1 MEEHSIAIREKMDI
15 VRPAVSVKEA
25 LASWNAF
32 LELKAAILT
41 NDDRQRIGDKTFTKK
56 SGWRKIA
63 SFFNLT
69 DTICDSHLEWE
80 DGSVI
85 YAEFTVRAT
94 APNGRYSEGWGS
106 CSASERKFTKPNH
119 DIPATAQTR
128 AKNRAISDLVGGGE
142 VSAEEMSV
150 APLNPPERLKSAKKQ
165 GVKTKGDV
173 TITQGQMDTLKTLLN
188 CDALDLT
195 ARAMEKYDPNCS
207 FGLTDISQIKSETAQ
222 AWIEELENENR
233 DPDDQDPTQSYGSA
247 TG

>member
-1 MEEHSIAIREKMDI
+1 MEEHSVAIREKMDI
-15 VRPAVSVKEA
+15 VRPVVSVKEA
-25 LASWNAF
+25 LESWNAF

-41 NDDRQRIGDKTFTKK
+41 PDDRQRIGDKSFTKK

-69 DTICDSHLEWE
+69 DEVRDSQIVWDDDEMATKQRE
-80 DGSVI
+80 VV
-85 YAEFTVRAT
+85 YAEFIIRAT
-94 APNGRYSEGWGS
+94 APNGRYAEGWGS

-142 VSAEEMSV
+142 VSAEEMSG
-150 APLNPPERLKSAKKQ
+150 AASNPVERPKSAKKQ
-165 GVKTKGDV
+165 GVKTKADV
-173 TITQGQMDTLKTLLN
+173 TITQGEIDKLCELLN

-207 FGLTDISQIKSETAQ
+207 FGLSDISQIKSETAQ
-222 AWIEELENENR
+222 AWIKELSDNLDGKEE
-233 DPDDQDPTQSYGSA
+233 GI
-247 TG
+247 G

>member
-1 MEEHSIAIREKMDI
+1 MEENNTAFVASNTLAIRDI
-15 VRPAVSVKEA
+15 VRPAVSVEDA
-25 LASWNAF
+25 LSSWNAF
-32 LELKAAILT
+32 LELKTAILRPE
-41 NDDRQRIGDKTFTKK
+41 DRQRIGDKTFTKK

-69 DTICDSHLEWE
+69 DEIIDRQIEKENGVT
-80 DGSVI
+80 I

-94 APNGRYSEGWGS
+94 APNGRYAEGWA
-106 CSASERKFTKPNH
+106 CASANEKKFTKPDH

-142 VSAEEMSV
+142 VSAEEMSGT
-150 APLNPPERLKSAKKQ
+150 ASNPVERPKSAKKQ
-165 GVKTKGDV
+165 GVKGKADV
-173 TITQGQMDTLKTLLN
+173 TITQGEIDTLKTLLN

-222 AWIEELENENR
+222 AWIKELEDKVEV
-233 DPDDQDPTQSYGSA
+233 
-247 TG
+247 

>member
-1 MEEHSIAIREKMDI
+1 METGLMTPEAIRADI
-15 VRPAVSVKEA
+15 VRPAVSVQEA

-32 LELKAAILT
+32 LELKTAILGPE
-41 NDDRQRIGDKTFTKK
+41 DRQRIGDKTFTKK

-69 DTICDSHLEWE
+69 DEIISRVIEKENGIT
-80 DGSVI
+80 I

-94 APNGRYSEGWGS
+94 APNGRYAEGWA
-106 CSASERKFTKPNH
+106 CASANEKKFTKPDH

-142 VSAEEMSV
+142 VSAEEMSGT
-150 APLNPPERLKSAKKQ
+150 ASNPVERAKSAKKQ
-165 GVKTKGDV
+165 GVKGKADV
-173 TITQGQMDTLKTLLN
+173 TITQGEIDTLKTLLN

-222 AWIEELENENR
+222 AWIKELEHFDE
-233 DPDDQDPTQSYGSA
+233 SEEEI
-247 TG
+247 TGPE